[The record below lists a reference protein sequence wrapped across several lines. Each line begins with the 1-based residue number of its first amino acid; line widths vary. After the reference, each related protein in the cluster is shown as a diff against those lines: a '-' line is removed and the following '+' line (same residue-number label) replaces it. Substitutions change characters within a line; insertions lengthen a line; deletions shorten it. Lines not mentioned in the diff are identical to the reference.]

1 MIHPAQKDKSTSD
14 FGQHAA
20 RASSNYTC
28 MQYFARGAAESM
40 LYRCLLGSNGKGFRL
55 QLHTPTSYNAKK
67 PLGGLLAKLPI
78 CFSARATVADPRA
91 PRGRDLTCL
100 DLPVNLLIPLP
111 CQSQKEKPFRIGAA
125 NLLTSEPPTTEH
137 GGPPTDVDPESKK
150 RNVWN
155 WKACRFPAE
164 LSLVS
169 VRPSLR
175 RGDLIRHRISIEPW
189 DITFTVSP
197 ADWKPVAFLPLCRGD
212 LGMVGCG

>member
-100 DLPVNLLIPLP
+100 DPSESSHSPALPITKGKAVPHRRCKFANLRTTNHRTRRASDRRRSREQKAQCLELESVPLP
-111 CQSQKEKPFRIGAA
+111 GRAFPCLCPSVSSKRG
-125 NLLTSEPPTTEH
+125 S
-137 GGPPTDVDPESKK
+137 DPSS
-150 RNVWN
+150 NI
-155 WKACRFPAE
+155 
-164 LSLVS
+164 
-169 VRPSLR
+169 
-175 RGDLIRHRISIEPW
+175 D
-189 DITFTVSP
+189 
-197 ADWKPVAFLPLCRGD
+197 
-212 LGMVGCG
+212 

>member
-155 WKACRFPAE
+155 WKECRSHPWEPGSF
-164 LSLVS
+164 SVS
-169 VRPSLR
+169 SKRIWRITDNRTNHGTSPSQF
-175 RGDLIRHRISIEPW
+175 HRQIGS
-189 DITFTVSP
+189 
-197 ADWKPVAFLPLCRGD
+197 R
-212 LGMVGCG
+212 